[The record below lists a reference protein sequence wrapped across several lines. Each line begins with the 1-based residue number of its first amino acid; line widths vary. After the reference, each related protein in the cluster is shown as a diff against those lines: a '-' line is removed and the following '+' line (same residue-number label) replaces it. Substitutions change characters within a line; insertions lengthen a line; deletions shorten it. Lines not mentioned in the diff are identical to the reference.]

1 MIFGDPSID
10 NPFKSWHLRQEKGR
24 TLWKD
29 LSALN
34 RPNQQAKCPN
44 EIRTLVDGCSAT
56 VCAMIGLVSALPA
69 VQAWCRLWFQAKLD
83 VVSSATSVAYL

>member
-1 MIFGDPSID
+1 MKFVS
-10 NPFKSWHLRQEKGR
+10 KS
-24 TLWKD
+24 
-29 LSALN
+29 
-34 RPNQQAKCPN
+34 
-44 EIRTLVDGCSAT
+44 LVDGCSAT